1 MIDMK
6 ISDSSLPAKC
16 LTLNAAQQE
25 KTHTANKMPSS
36 TLTSLGEANHIS
48 PASRQLSEALQ
59 RAEQRENTLSREGLR
74 QRFTAAMNEL
84 WPADYIKSSGKDNAQ
99 RPDTEDPDLLA
110 RARKATDFENG
121 TGPNPFK
128 GLRPELLTA
137 IAYDDSGTFTLNE
150 RRAARTEAYD
160 QHEAWGLKVIAEATE
175 EYNRTGH
182 RLKIYDQVLDHYK
195 SQPLIEKAQFPET
208 YEQDLIT
215 RRNEAIRLA
224 GKRPAKPSTFDMIRQ
239 WRAQQ
244 PRLTTLFSML
254 AGASP
259 DLNER
264 LPGGRGARFTAL
276 RQDTAPAGHQF
287 VKAAAPATGSTP
299 SSSATLFKDLS
310 GPAPVHK

>member
-16 LTLNAAQQE
+16 LALNAAQQE

-36 TLTSLGEANHIS
+36 ILTSLGEANHIS

-99 RPDTEDPDLLA
+99 RPDTEDPHLLA

-150 RRAARTEAYD
+150 
-160 QHEAWGLKVIAEATE
+160 
-175 EYNRTGH
+175 
-182 RLKIYDQVLDHYK
+182 
-195 SQPLIEKAQFPET
+195 
-208 YEQDLIT
+208 
-215 RRNEAIRLA
+215 IRLA

-276 RQDTAPAGHQF
+276 RQDTATAGHQF

-310 GPAPVHK
+310 GPAPVHI